1 MSYYFHPAAEAEH
14 LDSIAYFESKKAG
27 LGASYLAEF
36 ERTMSTICE
45 APHRYAI
52 AKNPDVR
59 RVRMKRFPFTV
70 LFRESSGTVQVLA
83 VAHNRRRPQYWL
95 GRLKP

>member
-1 MSYYFHPAAEAEH
+1 MSYYFHPAAEVEH
-14 LDSIAYFESKKAG
+14 LESIAYFESKRAG

-36 ERTMSTICE
+36 EIIMDTVCE
-45 APHRYAI
+45 APHRYPI
-52 AKNPDVR
+52 DKPPDVKR
-59 RVRMKRFPFTV
+59 IRMKRFPFTV

-95 GRLKP
+95 GRL